1 MLKIKGSKIINFLMI
16 LSLLSC
22 SHGNKIEDEDHS
34 EHHHDHSGLEIHS
47 HEAENLGI
55 ITEKAGKSSFREVI
69 KTGGVLDSSTSDNF
83 SVTAKKSG
91 IISLLPEIT
100 EGKSIEKGA
109 VIASIS
115 VRGVQGGDVTA
126 AANANLE
133 AAKKEYERMKPLF
146 EERLVTAAD
155 FREAERAY
163 NEALA
168 LASGNSSNGSSVA
181 SSPID
186 GQLTSLL
193 VKTGDYVNVGDPIA
207 IVSKNSQLTLRA
219 DLPVRLSSSLGSIET
234 ANFMVPSMDSA
245 VSIQN
250 LDGRMISKSSS
261 TVSSNGYIPVYFSF
275 SGNSITYPPGFVEVF
290 LLGREKSGVISVP
303 RSAIL
308 EMQGAKYIYVVD
320 NGEDYEKRMVKT
332 GGTDGV
338 RVEILEGLAEGEEYV
353 AKGATSVRMMEV
365 SSVAPPSHSHNH

>member
-133 AAKKEYERMKPLF
+133 AAKKEYERIKPLF
-146 EERLVTAAD
+146 EERLVTAAE

-163 NEALA
+163 KEALA

-186 GQLTSLL
+186 GQLTSLM

-234 ANFMVPSMDSA
+234 ANFMVPSRDSA

-250 LDGRMISKSSS
+250 LGGRMISKSSS

-338 RVEILEGLAEGEEYV
+338 RVEILEGLDEGEEYV

>member
-69 KTGGVLDSSTSDNF
+69 KTGGVLNSSTSDNF

-100 EGKSIEKGA
+100 EGKSIDKGA

-146 EERLVTAAD
+146 EERLVTAAE

-163 NEALA
+163 KEALA

-250 LDGRMISKSSS
+250 LGGRMISKSSS